1 MQQLRRIVLVCSGN
15 TCRSVMAEAML
26 RHELEK
32 IMGDQAR
39 DITVTSA
46 GVYAFPGDP
55 ASRHAEEA
63 MRELGLDVSLHRAGR
78 VSREALDGADLVL
91 AMTAAIKDE
100 LQRAYPALSS
110 KMQTLTEFSGLVDEF
125 GYDIKDPFGGS
136 LEIYRESARQI
147 GMAVEEVAR
156 KIKESFELRG
166 DTDEDRD
173 RK

>member
-1 MQQLRRIVLVCSGN
+1 
-15 TCRSVMAEAML
+15 
-26 RHELEK
+26 
-32 IMGDQAR
+32 
-39 DITVTSA
+39 
-46 GVYAFPGDP
+46 
-55 ASRHAEEA
+55 

-110 KMQTLTEFSGLVDEF
+110 KVQALTEFSGLVDEF